1 MDLVLRIPDDLAARL
16 GATSDLSRQA
26 LETLAAEAYR
36 AGRLTR
42 PELRRFLGFGTRPQ
56 VDAFLKARGIDESM
70 MAAEYERDRQDLDKL
85 GL

>member
-1 MDLVLRIPDDLAARL
+1 MDLVLRIPGNLAARL

-42 PELRRFLGFGTRPQ
+42 PELRRFLGFGTRRRLTL
-56 VDAFLKARGIDESM
+56 F
-70 MAAEYERDRQDLDKL
+70 
-85 GL
+85 